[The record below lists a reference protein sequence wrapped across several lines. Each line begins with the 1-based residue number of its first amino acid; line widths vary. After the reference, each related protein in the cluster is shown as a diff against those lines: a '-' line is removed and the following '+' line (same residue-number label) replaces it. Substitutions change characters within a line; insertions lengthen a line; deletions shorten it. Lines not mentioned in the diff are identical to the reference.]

1 MAMIQTIDELKKAQ
15 GLTPGVVR
23 NEIDDPNAL
32 SVSSIAPLD
41 EEVGDLEGEEKEEQV
56 GTEKKEEAV
65 ASKPE
70 VKKEEDK
77 KSSAPSAEAKEL
89 AQKRI
94 NDLTKKRRETE
105 RQLEFEKN
113 KRQEAEEE
121 LRKLKSKIPATDRP
135 KKADFEDE
143 DAYLEAL
150 IEWKAEQKIRGI
162 AEAAGK
168 VQKETKEK
176 EVGKETD
183 ENLDTMMER
192 GREAYTDFDEIV
204 MDKNLV
210 LSKELIEATLFA
222 KEPEK
227 ILYYLGKNPDEAASL
242 SELDPL
248 QIVYELGRISA
259 GMTAEFKGKNE
270 AEVKKEEKPSA
281 PLKKITKAPEPIV
294 PVKQSGAVE
303 KDPADM
309 SPREYRAWREKNK

>member
-41 EEVGDLEGEEKEEQV
+41 EEVVDLEGEEKEEQV

-121 LRKLKSKIPATDRP
+121 LNIF
-135 KKADFEDE
+135 KKMT
-143 DAYLEAL
+143 
-150 IEWKAEQKIRGI
+150 
-162 AEAAGK
+162 GK
-168 VQKETKEK
+168 
-176 EVGKETD
+176 
-183 ENLDTMMER
+183 
-192 GREAYTDFDEIV
+192 
-204 MDKNLV
+204 
-210 LSKELIEATLFA
+210 
-222 KEPEK
+222 
-227 ILYYLGKNPDEAASL
+227 
-242 SELDPL
+242 
-248 QIVYELGRISA
+248 
-259 GMTAEFKGKNE
+259 
-270 AEVKKEEKPSA
+270 
-281 PLKKITKAPEPIV
+281 
-294 PVKQSGAVE
+294 
-303 KDPADM
+303 
-309 SPREYRAWREKNK
+309 